1 MWALRCI
8 AFHKDHREGVL
19 DYQAQRVL
27 ILGLIYAYDPYLGTT
42 WVFTEEI
49 SAFPRNHS
57 TEIYEI
63 LHD

>member
-1 MWALRCI
+1 MKHI

-57 TEIYEI
+57 TEIYET